1 VRLLVFVVVFL
12 FGALVSAFWTDENTV
27 CPVLEEGA
35 SFQVRITAW
44 PPLALECEGT
54 TYVPWWEWMCVAIVA
69 FGVAMLSLRRAP
81 LSILL
86 IAGGGLLWFM

>member
-1 VRLLVFVVVFL
+1 VRLIVFVVVFV
-12 FGALVSAFWTDENTV
+12 FGALVSAFWIDENSV

-44 PPLALECEGT
+44 PPVALECEGK
-54 TYVPWWEWMCVAIVA
+54 TYIPWWEWMCVAIVA
-69 FGVAMLSLRRAP
+69 LGVAIFSLRRAP

-86 IAGGGLLWFM
+86 IAGGALLWFM

>member
-1 VRLLVFVVVFL
+1 VVVFV
-12 FGALVSAFWTDENTV
+12 FGALLSDFWIDENTV
-27 CPVLEEGA
+27 CP
-35 SFQVRITAW
+35 
-44 PPLALECEGT
+44 ALECEGE

-69 FGVAMLSLRRAP
+69 LGVAIFSLRRAP